1 MSMTQSAD
9 LDRLNAQIVGHLL
22 ARRSPPRELLSQ
34 RDRLRATLAP
44 RNVSPPQAL
53 RRFG

>member
-1 MSMTQSAD
+1 MTPMNAD
-9 LDRLNAQIVGHLL
+9 LERLNAQIVGHLL

-34 RDRLRATLAP
+34 RDRLRAGMVSRDAP
-44 RNVSPPQAL
+44 SRDAE